1 MLLLFAFIISE
12 FYLLK
17 LNTITSK
24 QRPATRW
31 YQLIMLLQTDKIKRS
46 KIAGDSMTT
55 FDLL

>member
-1 MLLLFAFIISE
+1 MLLLFAFIISA
-12 FYLLK
+12 FYLFK

-31 YQLIMLLQTDKIKRS
+31 FQLVMLLSTDKIKIS
-46 KIAGDSMTT
+46 KIAADSMAT